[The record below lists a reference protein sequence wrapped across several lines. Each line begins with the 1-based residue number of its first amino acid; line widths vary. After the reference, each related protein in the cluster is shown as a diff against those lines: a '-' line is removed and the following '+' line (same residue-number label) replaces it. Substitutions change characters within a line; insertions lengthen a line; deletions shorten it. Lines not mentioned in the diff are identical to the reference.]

1 MSKYVNLIKADLK
14 CVGIFANGTDEF
26 DLNIAAYHCQQA
38 VEKTCGY
45 VAQIHGLKSKR
56 THDIQVWVEYLRDNG
71 ISVPEIITNNAEK
84 ITSWEG
90 SSRYNINF
98 VVART
103 EIERIKEAVEKWL
116 SSIDTSKNVTL
127 KIK

>member
-56 THDIQVWVEYLRDNG
+56 THNIQVWVEYLQDNG
-71 ISVPEIITNNAEK
+71 IAVPGVITNNAEK
-84 ITSWEG
+84 ITSWES

-98 VVART
+98 VASSID
-103 EIERIKEAVEKWL
+103 IERIKEDVEKWL
-116 SSIDTSKNVTL
+116 SSIDTGKNVIL